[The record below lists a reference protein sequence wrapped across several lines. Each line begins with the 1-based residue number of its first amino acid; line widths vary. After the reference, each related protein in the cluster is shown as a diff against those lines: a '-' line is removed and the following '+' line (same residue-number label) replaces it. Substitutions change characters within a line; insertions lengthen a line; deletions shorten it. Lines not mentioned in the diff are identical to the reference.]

1 MDKGTQQKNNSPEV
15 WRHGEPDPEHR
26 PCDGLDGGLD
36 VDERDLEGG
45 LLDVVAGAHVVD
57 EVTDFLPVHLAQIVQ
72 REVAILELAQ
82 ELGSVNKNKFRIP
95 LVLKQVAL
103 MLIKSS

>member
-26 PCDGLDGGLD
+26 PRDGLDGGLD
-36 VDERDLEGG
+36 VDERDLERG

-57 EVTDFLPVHLAQIVQ
+57 EVPDLLGVHLAQLVQ
-72 REVAILELAQ
+72 GEVT
-82 ELGSVNKNKFRIP
+82 
-95 LVLKQVAL
+95 VL
-103 MLIKSS
+103 